1 MGMGTFFPK
10 RKHSTYTQLQS
21 WEITVARAAPTTP
34 ISSTN
39 MNTGSS
45 TMFTTAPSMTEIMP
59 FLAKPW
65 QMMNWFMPKDSR
77 LKTVPA
83 RYTVK
88 YCSA

>member
-1 MGMGTFFPK
+1 MEMGTFLLK
-10 RKHSTYTQLQS
+10 RKRNTYTQLQS
-21 WEITVARAAPTTP
+21 WEITVAAAAPTTP

-65 QMMNWFMPKDSR
+65 QMMNWFMPRDSR
-77 LKTVPA
+77 LKTVPV

-88 YCSA
+88 YSSA